1 MPSNGLENSARP
13 RPALLAC
20 TERSECALSGGEGRE
35 AKGSQPN
42 VPALSVANVP
52 ALPALLVPSR
62 SEGSGVEGSLANASA
77 ASRSQRRR
85 PVCVLEAAEKDLQNP
100 PFLIATR
107 VHSPE
112 ESTRCK
118 TRAISF
124 PNRHKIHFV
133 RWEPNLRLA
142 TRIVVRY
149 YPVPR
154 LEGA

>member
-1 MPSNGLENSARP
+1 MPSNRLESSARP
-13 RPALLAC
+13 
-20 TERSECALSGGEGRE
+20 
-35 AKGSQPN
+35 K
-42 VPALSVANVP
+42 
-52 ALPALLVPSR
+52 PALLVPSGR
-62 SEGSGVEGSLANASA
+62 EGSEVEGSGVEGSLANVPALSVANVSA
-77 ASRSQRRR
+77 ASRSQRRG
-85 PVCVLEAAEKDLQNP
+85 PVCVLEAAAKDLPNP

-118 TRAISF
+118 IRVTSL

-133 RWEPNLRLA
+133 PWEPNLRLA
-142 TRIVVRY
+142 TRIVARY

>member
-13 RPALLAC
+13 KPALLASGFRSPVDSTGVPTPDLRGVEGSLANVPAC
-20 TERSECALSGGEGRE
+20 TERSECALR
-35 AKGSQPN
+35 
-42 VPALSVANVP
+42 
-52 ALPALLVPSR
+52 
-62 SEGSGVEGSLANASA
+62 GVEGSLANASA

-85 PVCVLEAAEKDLQNP
+85 PFCVAETAAKDLQNP

-107 VHSPE
+107 EHSPE

-118 TRAISF
+118 IRVTSL

-133 RWEPNLRLA
+133 PWEPNLRLA

-154 LEGA
+154 LEGT

>member
-13 RPALLAC
+13 KPALLA
-20 TERSECALSGGEGRE
+20 LRE
-35 AKGSQPN
+35 AEGSG
-42 VPALSVANVP
+42 VEGSLANVP
-52 ALPALLVPSR
+52 ALPALR
-62 SEGSGVEGSLANASA
+62 GVEGSLANASA

-112 ESTRCK
+112 KSTRCK

-133 RWEPNLRLA
+133 SGEPNLRLA